1 MKNMSRLTPVAAILL
16 LWVFKSY
23 VALSQTSKETLVAD
37 IEKKRFAALVSKDYA
52 YLDQVLGE
60 DLVYCHSN
68 ALIDTKASFIQS
80 MKDGK
85 LIYNEMTPE
94 EVKVRIYDK
103 TAVITGV
110 CSAKVLS
117 NGQSLNTRF
126 RFTDV
131 YIKRKKG
138 WQMVTWQSLR
148 LPEK

>member
-1 MKNMSRLTPVAAILL
+1 MSRLTPVAAILL

>member
-1 MKNMSRLTPVAAILL
+1 MKNLSRFTLIGAILL

-52 YLDQVLGE
+52 YLNQVMGE
-60 DLVYCHSN
+60 DIIYCHSN
-68 ALIDTKASFIQS
+68 GLIDTKASFIQS
-80 MKDGK
+80 IKDGK
-85 LIYNEMTPE
+85 LVYNEMTADE
-94 EVKVRIYDK
+94 LKVRIYDK

-110 CSAKVLS
+110 CTAKVVS
-117 NGQSLNTRF
+117 NGQQLNTRF

-131 YIKRKKG
+131 YVKRKEG

-148 LPEK
+148 LP

>member
-1 MKNMSRLTPVAAILL
+1 MKNLSRFTLIGAILL

-52 YLDQVLGE
+52 YLNQVMGE
-60 DLVYCHSN
+60 DIVYCHSSG
-68 ALIDTKASFIQS
+68 LIDTKASFIQS

-85 LIYNEMTPE
+85 LVYNEMTPDE
-94 EVKVRIYDK
+94 LKVRIYDK

-110 CSAKVLS
+110 CTAKVVS
-117 NGQSLNTRF
+117 NGQQLNTRF

-131 YIKRKKG
+131 YVKRKEG

-148 LPEK
+148 LP

>member
-1 MKNMSRLTPVAAILL
+1 MKNLSRFTLIGAILL

-37 IEKKRFAALVSKDYA
+37 IEKKRFAALVSKDFA
-52 YLDQVLGE
+52 YLNQVMGE
-60 DLVYCHSN
+60 DIVYCHSSG
-68 ALIDTKASFIQS
+68 LIDTKASFIQS

-85 LIYNEMTPE
+85 LVYNEMTPDE
-94 EVKVRIYDK
+94 LKVRIYDK

-110 CSAKVLS
+110 CTAKVVS
-117 NGQSLNTRF
+117 NGQQLNTRF

-131 YIKRKKG
+131 YVKRKEG

-148 LPEK
+148 LP